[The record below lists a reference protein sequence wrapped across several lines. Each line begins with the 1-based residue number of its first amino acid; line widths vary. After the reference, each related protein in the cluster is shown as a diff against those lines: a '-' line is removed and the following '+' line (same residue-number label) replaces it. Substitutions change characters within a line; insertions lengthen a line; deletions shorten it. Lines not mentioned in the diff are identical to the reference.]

1 MNSFVERHAEKISGG
16 LSCFDR
22 VLITGTLVDIG
33 HADAMTGYLYARKIR
48 IFDYAQ
54 WANPLREVLRQNAER
69 IAAEAG
75 LQIEFIRRKNFRK
88 EDRIRE
94 IVAQR
99 GDHPGLVHVFSAMEA
114 CPAYTPWHDKQTG
127 QTFLKYTDGKCLH
140 YYFYFILEDFGLC
153 YLRVPTWAPFRLQ
166 FYFNGHNEL
175 AAKLRRAGI
184 GYALLDNAFVHVK
197 DFATAQALA
206 DDLDVPRLHRRLNQL
221 ARRCCPVLEHFR
233 SGYHWS
239 LTQVEYATDVVF
251 KRQADFQPLYEQIT
265 HTAIHAVKPG
275 NIATFLGRKLD
286 GRYEGEA
293 GNDFHT
299 RIEGT
304 RLKHQMGPAA
314 IKLYDK
320 AGLLARVE
328 CTTVQVSFFKHY
340 RKVEQRNGTTV
351 TKFAAMRKTIY
362 SLPALRE
369 AMQAATRRYLDFI
382 SAIDD
387 PTVSLKRLDQ
397 ISRPVQDAQRTYRG
411 FNLFHGDDLDVFRA
425 IVRGEF
431 NISGFMNRSLH
442 AVLTHCNGPKISRL
456 LRRLRNHGLIKKV
469 GRTYKYYLT
478 TLGRTVTAMALKLRE
493 MVILPWFTQNA
504 VA

>member
-1 MNSFVERHAEKISGG
+1 MNSFVERHAEKISGV

-54 WANPLREVLRQNAER
+54 WANPLREVIRQNAER

-114 CPAYTPWHDKQTG
+114 CPAYTPGHDKQTG

-184 GYALLDNAFVHVK
+184 AYTLLDNAFVAVK
-197 DFATAQALA
+197 DFALAQALA

-328 CTTVQVSFFKHY
+328 CTTVDVSFFKHY
-340 RKVEQRNGTTV
+340 REVEQRDGTSV